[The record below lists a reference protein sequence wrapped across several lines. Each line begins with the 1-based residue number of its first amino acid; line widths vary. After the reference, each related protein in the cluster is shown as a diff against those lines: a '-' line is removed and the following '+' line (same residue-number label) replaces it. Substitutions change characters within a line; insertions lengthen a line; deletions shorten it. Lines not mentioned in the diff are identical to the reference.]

1 MTVKFQ
7 SESFEVGEVL
17 ENFSIKN
24 HKSGSVVSFLGKVRE
39 YSGKNKVQ
47 SMDIEFYEKM
57 ANYQSKLALDQLLK
71 KLKSQDFLI
80 IHRYGNLKPG
90 ENIIFVTVASA
101 HRKDGLEFIQ
111 KILIFFKKKIT
122 FWKKENFK
130 EFSKWVGEQ
139 E

>member
-71 KLKSQDFLI
+71 KLKIQDFLI

>member
-1 MTVKFQ
+1 MKVKFQ
-7 SESFEVGEVL
+7 SENFEVGKVL

-24 HKSGSVVSFLGKVRE
+24 HKSGSIISFLGKVRE
-39 YSGKNKVQ
+39 YSDKNKVK
-47 SMDIEFYEKM
+47 SIDIEFYEKM
-57 ANYQSKLALDQLLK
+57 ANYQTKLALDQLLK
-71 KLKSQDFLI
+71 KLKIQDYLI

-90 ENIIFVTVASA
+90 ENIILVIVASE

-130 EFSKWVGEQ
+130 GFSKWVREQ